1 MGTLEFIRLMI
12 LTLST
17 VTVPVADRLTHE
29 TVDAARSN
37 GIDPILLAVLVDRES
52 DWDHTAVNPKVKAY
66 GLTQLHPAYYP
77 GRRTT
82 WAQLYTGA
90 TVLREFWDRCG
101 GPWRAVA
108 AYRLGSPGGRCPKA
122 GPATVAVMR
131 DYRRWVARWKQL
143 NR

>member
-1 MGTLEFIRLMI
+1 VGILDFIRLMI

-37 GIDPILLAVLVDRES
+37 GLDPILLASLVRHES
-52 DWDHTAVNPKVKAY
+52 DWDAHAYNAKVGAY
-66 GLTQLHPAYYP
+66 GLTQLHPAYFP
-77 GRRTT
+77 GRRTS
-82 WAQLYTGA
+82 WSQLYTGA

-108 AYRLGSPGGRCPKA
+108 AYRLGLPDGRCPKA
-122 GPATVAVMR
+122 GPQTVKVMR
-131 DYRRWVARWKQL
+131 TYATWTARWKRL
-143 NR
+143 RR